1 MGSNRDQGGLSGLGD
16 IIRGFGKLL
25 GGITDIVEK
34 DGFTRNFSGDLL
46 SSKNQAGLNG
56 KYDFSVKLGLD
67 KGDVPGSLSKS
78 GGLVPQTDIYRDT
91 DRITVILDLPG
102 ADKAS
107 LKLRIDGDTLYIDA
121 AGKAASYHKEIGL
134 EGFSASADDI
144 AVSENNGVYKILLKA
159 ACCDHDEG

>member
-16 IIRGFGKLL
+16 IIRGVGKLL
-25 GGITDIVEK
+25 GGITDIVDK
-34 DGFTRNFSGDLL
+34 DSFTRNFSGDLL

-67 KGDVPGSLSKS
+67 KDDAPGSALKS
-78 GGLVPQTDIYRDT
+78 GGPVPQADVYRDP
-91 DRITVILDLPG
+91 DKITVILELPG

-107 LKLRIDGDTLYIDA
+107 LKLRIEGDTLYIDA

-134 EGFSASADDI
+134 EGFDASADDI
-144 AVSENNGVYKILLKA
+144 AVTENNGVYKILLEA
-159 ACCDHDEG
+159 AGGDRDGG